1 MTPTGRPGPDEALA
15 PLIDLVRENLV
26 RSPGMV
32 DVPRVAQALRR
43 QGRVLGAAATL
54 ELTARIRDHIDGLGP
69 LQPLISPGV
78 TDLLVNGDG
87 SIWVDDADGL
97 HATDLHLGPQQ
108 ARDLAV
114 RLATSGG
121 RRLDDAVPWV
131 DAHLPSGIRLHAVLP
146 PLSPGGAIVSLRLP
160 GGEALDLEAL
170 EALGAFGRHGR
181 DVLLAIVTSRLPF
194 LVTGGTG
201 TGKST
206 LLAAMLREVPH
217 GERIVVVE
225 DVLELS
231 VDHPH
236 VVHLQSRH
244 ANSEGAGAV
253 DLVAL
258 VRQSLRMRPDRI
270 VLGECRGAEIQELLQ
285 ALNTGHEGGCGTVHA
300 NTAHDVPARLEALGA
315 LGGLGR
321 SALAAQVASALEV
334 VVHLGR
340 RKGLR
345 VLEEIALL
353 HRDGDG
359 MLRAT
364 TAWRMDGDEIQDGP
378 AAPALADR
386 LGRPSRGHRPAPP
399 MPSTIR
405 TASGPAAPASTPD
418 PGIDARSAPARP
430 DDRSTLPRGSHRTG
444 RRAA

>member
-1 MTPTGRPGPDEALA
+1 MIPTTRVGPEQTLA
-15 PLIDLVRENLV
+15 PLIDLVREDLV
-26 RSPGMV
+26 RSPGVV

-54 ELTARIRDHIDGLGP
+54 ELTSRIRDHIDGLGP
-69 LQPLISPGV
+69 LQPLVSAGV
-78 TDLLVNGDG
+78 TDLLVNDDG
-87 SIWVDDADGL
+87 SVWVDDAEGL
-97 HATDLHLGPQQ
+97 HAADLHLGPQQ

-170 EALGAFGRHGR
+170 EALGAFGPQGR
-181 DVLLAIVTSRLPF
+181 KVLLAIIASRLPF

-206 LLAAMLREVPH
+206 LLAAMLGEVPH

-225 DVLELS
+225 DVLELA

-253 DLVAL
+253 DLIAL

-334 VVHLGR
+334 VIHLGR
-340 RKGLR
+340 RKGRR

-353 HRDGDG
+353 HRADDG
-359 MLRAT
+359 MLQAT
-364 TAWRMDGDEIQDGP
+364 TAWHVDGAELRDGP
-378 AAPALADR
+378 AAPELAAR
-386 LGRPSRGHRPAPP
+386 LGRTSQEHP
-399 MPSTIR
+399 
-405 TASGPAAPASTPD
+405 
-418 PGIDARSAPARP
+418 PARP
-430 DDRSTLPRGSHRTG
+430 ATPPSPTAPDRSSPPELDARTSDVHEGAQGASVQGSHRSG

>member
-1 MTPTGRPGPDEALA
+1 MTPATRSGPDQTLA
-15 PLIDLVRENLV
+15 PLIDLVREDLV
-26 RSPGMV
+26 RSPGVV

-54 ELTARIRDHIDGLGP
+54 DLTARIRDHIDGLGP
-69 LQPLISPGV
+69 LQPLVSVGV
-78 TDLLVNGDG
+78 TDLLVNDDG
-87 SIWVDDADGL
+87 TVWVDDAEGL
-97 HATDLHLGPQQ
+97 HAADLHLSPQQ

-160 GGEALDLEAL
+160 GGDALDLEAL
-170 EALGAFGRHGR
+170 EALGAFGTHGR
-181 DVLLAIVTSRLPF
+181 DVLLAVIASRLPF

-206 LLAAMLREVPH
+206 LLAAMLGEVPH

-225 DVLELS
+225 DVLELA

-253 DLVAL
+253 DLIAL

-315 LGGLGR
+315 LGGLDR

-334 VVHLGR
+334 VIHLGR
-340 RKGLR
+340 RKGR
-345 VLEEIALL
+345 RILEEIALL
-353 HRDGDG
+353 HRADDG
-359 MLRAT
+359 MLQAT
-364 TAWRMDGDEIQDGP
+364 TAWHMDGVELRDGP
-378 AAPALADR
+378 AASALAAR
-386 LGRPSRGHRPAPP
+386 LGRTSQEHGPARPATPTSP
-399 MPSTIR
+399 
-405 TASGPAAPASTPD
+405 TASGRSSSPEL
-418 PGIDARSAPARP
+418 DARTGDVHEGALESAQGTSGHA
-430 DDRSTLPRGSHRTG
+430 SHRSG